1 MAYIV
6 CKEISDE
13 QYRCLLEFALSYSDL
28 FCVSTFKFHKK
39 DLSPTYF
46 DFFETAVPSEVD
58 QYECKK
64 LPQHYEKGQ
73 KFRVFR
79 LNSSNKKF
87 IAQRRSFWEWSL
99 PDLPEDLSFLKD
111 KKVWLNC
118 ITHERM
124 VIIDTNY
131 DVVYSFID
139 RLGIQ
144 LRKM

>member
-6 CKEISDE
+6 CNEISDK

-46 DFFETAVPSEVD
+46 DFFEIAAPSEVD

-99 PDLPEDLSFLKD
+99 PDLPEDLSFFKE
-111 KKVWLNC
+111 KKC
-118 ITHERM
+118 
-124 VIIDTNY
+124 
-131 DVVYSFID
+131 
-139 RLGIQ
+139 G
-144 LRKM
+144 

>member
-6 CKEISDE
+6 CNEISDK
-13 QYRCLLEFALSYSDL
+13 QYRCLLEFALSYSEL
-28 FCVSTFKFHKK
+28 FCVSTFKLHKK

-46 DFFETAVPSEVD
+46 DFFETAAPSEVD

-79 LNSSNKKF
+79 LNVSNKKF

-124 VIIDTNY
+124 VIIDTND
-131 DVVYSFID
+131 DVVYSCID